1 MKVQSLGREDPLE
14 EGMTTHSSILALR
27 IPMDRGAMRAI
38 ALRIAESQ
46 TRQSDFAYTHVTVLL
61 YYQRRAKSVSQIGWL
76 IPVDLN
82 EV

>member
-1 MKVQSLGREDPLE
+1 MQVQSLGREDPLQ

-27 IPMDRGAMRAI
+27 IPMDRGATQAV

-46 TRQSDFAYTHVTVLL
+46 TPLSNFTHTHMNILL

-76 IPVDLN
+76 IPVHPN

>member
-27 IPMDRGAMRAI
+27 ITMDRGAMQAM

-46 TRQSDFAYTHVTVLL
+46 TRLSDFAHVHMNVLL

-76 IPVDLN
+76 IPVDPN